1 MDRNVFRA
9 KMPGTKLWKREG
21 YAMQKVSKIISVL
34 LVCLL
39 MAGFTP
45 QANALLTGPVSYEY
59 ADTGSCGDSL
69 TYTVENGI
77 LWIQGTG
84 DMYDC
89 KEDSSYR
96 KPSWDP
102 FLFTQIVIESGV
114 TSIGDYA
121 YAFAHANGCPLT
133 SVQLPDTLKRIGESA
148 FSGCNNLAELVLPE
162 GLTTIGDGAF
172 SGDCNA
178 IRELNIPRSVTS
190 IGRGVWDPAVREDDP
205 RRLADDPSAWAKAEI
220 DEAFCYSLMTQ
231 RTCIGYQQKITRI
244 QIAELA
250 ANMVEKALDERMLA
264 ALPEGSIVDWD
275 LSCASEIPISS
286 TNIFQDTNDYM
297 VLKAAS
303 AGIVTGRG
311 AGAFAPDG
319 YATREEI
326 AVILCRAAAYVKERS
341 EGYAGLNMEADL
353 PAQYADAAQV
363 SAWAGLSVAALTDA
377 GILTGTSDTT
387 LSPQNQTS
395 VQEAIVLT
403 LRLYKHIVG

>member
-1 MDRNVFRA
+1 MKKA
-9 KMPGTKLWKREG
+9 
-21 YAMQKVSKIISVL
+21 SKIFA
-34 LVCLL
+34 
-39 MAGFTP
+39 AGLILFFAAGLTL
-45 QANALLTGPVSYEY
+45 QVNALSAGPASYEY
-59 ADTGSCGDSL
+59 ADTGSCGESL

-77 LWIQGTG
+77 LRIQGIG

-102 FLFTQIVIESGV
+102 FHFTQIVIESGV

-121 YAFAHANGCPLT
+121 YAFGHANGSPLT

-148 FSGCNNLAELVLPE
+148 FSGCNNLTEIALPE
-162 GLTTIGDGAF
+162 GLTTIEEGAF
-172 SGDCNA
+172 CGGCNA

-190 IGRGVWDPAVREDDP
+190 IGRGVWDSAVRKDDP
-205 RRLADDPSAWAKAEI
+205 RRLADAPSAWAKAEI

-231 RTCIGYQQKITRI
+231 RTCIGYQQEITRI

-250 ANMVEKALDERMLA
+250 ANMVEKALNGRMLA
-264 ALPEGSIVDWD
+264 ALPEGSMVDWD
-275 LSCASEIPISS
+275 LYCASEIPISA

-297 VLKAAS
+297 ILKAAS

-311 AGAFAPDG
+311 AGVFDPDG

-326 AVILCRAAAYVKERS
+326 AVILCRAAAYAKERG
-341 EGYAGLNMEADL
+341 EGYAGLNMEANL
-353 PAQYADAAQV
+353 LAQYADAAQV
-363 SAWAGLSVAALTDA
+363 SAWAGPSVAALTDA

-387 LSPQNQTS
+387 LSPQNHTS

>member
-1 MDRNVFRA
+1 MKKASRIFA
-9 KMPGTKLWKREG
+9 
-21 YAMQKVSKIISVL
+21 
-34 LVCLL
+34 
-39 MAGFTP
+39 AGLILFFTAGLTL
-45 QANALLTGPVSYEY
+45 QVNALSAGPASYEY

-77 LWIQGTG
+77 LRIQGIG

-102 FLFTQIVIESGV
+102 FHFTQIVIESGV

-121 YAFAHANGCPLT
+121 YAFGHANGSPLT

-148 FSGCNNLAELVLPE
+148 FSGCNNLTEIALPE
-162 GLTTIGDGAF
+162 GLTTIEEGAF
-172 SGDCNA
+172 CGGCNA

-190 IGRGVWDPAVREDDP
+190 IGRGVWDSAVRKDDP
-205 RRLADDPSAWAKAEI
+205 RRLADAPSAWAKAEI

-231 RTCIGYQQKITRI
+231 RTCIGYQQEITRI

-250 ANMVEKALDERMLA
+250 ANMVEKALNGRMLA
-264 ALPEGSIVDWD
+264 ALPEGSMVDWD
-275 LSCASEIPISS
+275 LYCASEIPISA

-297 VLKAAS
+297 ILKAAS

-311 AGAFAPDG
+311 AGVFDPDG

-326 AVILCRAAAYVKERS
+326 AVILCRAAAYAKERG
-341 EGYAGLNMEADL
+341 EGYAGLNMEANL
-353 PAQYADAAQV
+353 LAQYADAAQV
-363 SAWAGLSVAALTDA
+363 SAWAGPSVAALTDA

-387 LSPQNQTS
+387 LSPQNHTS

>member
-1 MDRNVFRA
+1 MKKA
-9 KMPGTKLWKREG
+9 
-21 YAMQKVSKIISVL
+21 SKIFA
-34 LVCLL
+34 
-39 MAGFTP
+39 AGLILFFAAGLTL
-45 QANALLTGPVSYEY
+45 QVNALSAGPASYEY
-59 ADTGSCGDSL
+59 ADTGSCGESL

-77 LWIQGTG
+77 LRIQGTG

-102 FLFTQIVIESGV
+102 FHFTQIVIESGV

-121 YAFAHANGCPLT
+121 YAFGHANGSPLT

-148 FSGCNNLAELVLPE
+148 FSGCNNLTEIALPE
-162 GLTTIGDGAF
+162 GLTTIEEGAF
-172 SGDCNA
+172 CGGCNA

-190 IGRGVWDPAVREDDP
+190 IGRGVWDSAVRKDDP
-205 RRLADDPSAWAKAEI
+205 RRLADAPSAWAKAEI

-231 RTCIGYQQKITRI
+231 RTCIGYQQEITRI

-250 ANMVEKALDERMLA
+250 ANMVEKALNGRMLA

-326 AVILCRAAAYVKERS
+326 AVILCRAAAYAKERG
-341 EGYAGLNMEADL
+341 EGYAGLNMEANL
-353 PAQYADAAQV
+353 LAQYADAAQV
-363 SAWAGLSVAALTDA
+363 SAWAGPSVAALTDA

-387 LSPQNQTS
+387 LSPQNHTS

>member
-1 MDRNVFRA
+1 
-9 KMPGTKLWKREG
+9 
-21 YAMQKVSKIISVL
+21 MQKVSKIISVL

-395 VQEAIVLT
+395 GQEAIVLT

>member
-1 MDRNVFRA
+1 M
-9 KMPGTKLWKREG
+9 
-21 YAMQKVSKIISVL
+21 SSVL

-45 QANALLTGPVSYEY
+45 QANALSAGPASYEY
-59 ADTGSCGDSL
+59 ADTGSCGESL

-77 LWIQGTG
+77 LRIQGIG

-102 FLFTQIVIESGV
+102 FHFTQIVIESGV

-121 YAFAHANGCPLT
+121 YAFGHANGSPLT

-148 FSGCNNLAELVLPE
+148 FSGCNNLTEIALPE
-162 GLTTIGDGAF
+162 GLTTIGEGAF
-172 SGDCNA
+172 GGCTA
-178 IRELNIPRSVTS
+178 LKELNIPRSVTS
-190 IGRGVWDPAVREDDP
+190 IGRGVWDPAVRKDDP
-205 RRLADDPSAWAKAEI
+205 RRLADAPSAWAKAEI

-231 RTCIGYQQKITRI
+231 RTCIGYQQEITRI

-250 ANMVEKALDERMLA
+250 ANMVEKALNDRMLA
-264 ALPEGSIVDWD
+264 ALPEGSMVDWD
-275 LSCASEIPISS
+275 LYCASEIPISA

-303 AGIVTGRG
+303 AGIATGRSEEV
-311 AGAFAPDG
+311 FAPNE

-363 SAWAGLSVAALTDA
+363 SAWAGPSVAALTDA
-377 GILTGTSDTT
+377 GILTGTSNTT
-387 LSPQNQTS
+387 LSPQNHTS

>member
-121 YAFAHANGCPLT
+121 YAFGHANGCPLT

-377 GILTGTSDTT
+377 GILTGTSNTT
-387 LSPQNQTS
+387 LSPQNHTS

-403 LRLYKHIVG
+403 LRLYKHIIS

>member
-1 MDRNVFRA
+1 
-9 KMPGTKLWKREG
+9 
-21 YAMQKVSKIISVL
+21 MQKVSKIISVL

-77 LWIQGTG
+77 LRIQGTG

-121 YAFAHANGCPLT
+121 YAFGHANGCPLT

-148 FSGCNNLAELVLPE
+148 FSGCNQLTELVLPE

-172 SGDCNA
+172 SGDCSA
-178 IRELNIPRSVTS
+178 IRELDIPRSVTS

-205 RRLADDPSAWAKAEI
+205 RRLADAPSAWAKAEI

-303 AGIVTGRG
+303 AGIATGRSNEV
-311 AGAFAPDG
+311 FAPDE

-387 LSPQNQTS
+387 LSPQNHTS